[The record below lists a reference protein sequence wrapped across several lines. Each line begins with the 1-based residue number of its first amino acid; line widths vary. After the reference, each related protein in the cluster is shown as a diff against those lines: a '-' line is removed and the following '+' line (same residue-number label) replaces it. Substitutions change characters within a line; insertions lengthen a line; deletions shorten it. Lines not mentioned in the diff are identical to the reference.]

1 MIEVISSDL
10 HGRIAK
16 LSLPKGDVITP
27 TLLPVIDPKENII
40 PPQDMI
46 NKFGFNFVI
55 TSAYLYYKR
64 FGMPSNSDDIHKTL
78 NFDGNIMMDSGAYQV
93 LVYGDVDID
102 PIQSLT
108 IQTNLKTDVGVILD
122 VPTPPT
128 DAYTQAK
135 EKIVETIKRVE
146 GSLTYIET
154 HPEIIW
160 TLPIQG
166 GKNIHLLREYI
177 QTIKQKDLIKAFNFH
192 ALGSVAPIM
201 SQYDFTSLFSMIK
214 TAREMLPHN
223 IPFHLF
229 GAGHPM
235 IFPFVVALGS
245 DTFDS
250 AAYILYAKED
260 RYMTTS
266 GTYHLSELIEF
277 PCSCEICSKWTPKE
291 LLELDKETR
300 TRNIAIHNLYVS
312 QAEIKNIKVSI
323 NDGNLWELLE
333 RRAKSHP
340 SLFKAFKYI
349 IDEHKGSFLE
359 YGTPVTK
366 QIGLKVYDED
376 SFYRPEYTR
385 ARTQLYK
392 TFQPKNSNLVI
403 LISSGQKNPTEFLYS
418 RQDLKKLI
426 LSLSDKYDFAFLVPF
441 IGLLPIEL
449 VETFPF
455 SQYVF
460 SSIISEEMLNS
471 LWFEVS
477 TFISKMKYN
486 QHIICPIGNEEEAE
500 EMAAYIQLKLKNSDI
515 PFKYDS
521 ISDL

>member
-1 MIEVISSDL
+1 MLETISSDL
-10 HGRIAK
+10 HGRIGRM
-16 LSLPKGDVITP
+16 SLAKGDVITP

-46 NKFGFNFVI
+46 NRFGFNFVI

-64 FGMPSNSDDIHKTL
+64 FGMPSDSDDIHKTL
-78 NFDGNIMMDSGAYQV
+78 SFNGNIMMDSGAYQV

-128 DAYTQAK
+128 DTYTQAK
-135 EKIVETIKRVE
+135 EKVEETIRRVE
-146 GSLTYIET
+146 LSLPYIQE
-154 HPEIIW
+154 HPETIW

-166 GKNIHLLREYI
+166 GKNIHLLKNYI
-177 QTIKQKDLIKAFNFH
+177 QNIEQKGFLNAFNFH

-214 TAREMLPHN
+214 IARESLPHN

-235 IFPFVVALGS
+235 IFPFIVALGC

-266 GTYHLSELIEF
+266 GTYHLSDLLEL
-277 PCSCEICSKWTPKE
+277 PCTCEVCSKWSPKE
-291 LLELDKETR
+291 LLDLERESR
-300 TRNIAIHNLYVS
+300 IRNIATHNLHVS

-333 RRAKSHP
+333 RRSKSHP
-340 SLFKAFKYI
+340 SLFKAFKFI
-349 IDEHKGSFLE
+349 IDEFKGEFFE
-359 YGTPVTK
+359 YGTPITK
-366 QIGLKVYDED
+366 QSGLKVYDED

-385 ARTQLYK
+385 ARAQLYK
-392 TFQPKNSNLVI
+392 TYQPKSSKLVI
-403 LISSGQKNPTEFLYS
+403 IVSSGNKNPTEFLNS
-418 RQDLKKLI
+418 RQDIKKEI
-426 LSLSDKYDFAFLVPF
+426 SNLSNNYDFSFLVPF
-441 IGLLPIEL
+441 IGLLPAEL

-460 SSIISEEMLNS
+460 SSIVSEEMLNN
-471 LWFEVS
+471 LWFEIS
-477 TFISKMKYN
+477 AFISKMGYKEN
-486 QHIICPIGNEEEAE
+486 IIITIGREEETE
-500 EMAAYIQLKLKNSDI
+500 EWLVFIQNKFKESNLPFISKL
-515 PFKYDS
+515 
-521 ISDL
+521 ISQL